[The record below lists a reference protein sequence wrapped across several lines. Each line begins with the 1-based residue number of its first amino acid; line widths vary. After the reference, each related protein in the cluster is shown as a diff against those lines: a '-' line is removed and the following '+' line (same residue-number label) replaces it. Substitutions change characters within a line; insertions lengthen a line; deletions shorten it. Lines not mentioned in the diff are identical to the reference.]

1 MLNILGF
8 IFLALIFFVL
18 LGVMI
23 FASAIL
29 SFIRKIK
36 DMIGYDSASDHSSR
50 DYTGRRRQQYAYRD
64 NTANTANSQ
73 QQRQQSSSYTQD
85 ETIVDTRLQNRS
97 SKKIFDDNEG
107 EYVDFVEE

>member
-1 MLNILGF
+1 MLNILGI
-8 IFLALIFFVL
+8 IFLVLIFFVL
-18 LGVMI
+18 LGVML

-36 DMIGYDSASDHSSR
+36 DMIGYDSANDHNSR

-64 NTANTANSQ
+64 NTTNTTNSQ
-73 QQRQQSSSYTQD
+73 QQWQQSSSSVQD
-85 ETIVDTRLQNRS
+85 ETIIDTRSQKKSN
-97 SKKIFDDNEG
+97 KKIFDDNEG